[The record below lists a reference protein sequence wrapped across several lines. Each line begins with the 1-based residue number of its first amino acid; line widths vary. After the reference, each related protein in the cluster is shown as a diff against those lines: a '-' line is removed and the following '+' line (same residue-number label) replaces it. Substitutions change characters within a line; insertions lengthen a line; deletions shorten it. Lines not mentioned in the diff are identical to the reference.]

1 MKRELVIQLKT
12 INFFLN
18 KRIEELHKSFDGNL
32 SPISGL
38 ILKFIFQNSDKV
50 IFQKDIE
57 EEFSMKKSRLSK
69 ILSSMEKEGYV
80 KRVSVKEDAR
90 LKQII
95 LGEKAKELNENI
107 LKSKEEIEKII
118 FKNIDEKNL
127 DIFFEVLQEMV
138 SNLKKDME

>member
-18 KRIEELHKSFDGNL
+18 KRIEELHKSFDENL

-38 ILKFIFQNSDKV
+38 ILKFLFQNPDKL

-57 EEFSMKKSRLSK
+57 EEFSIKKSRLSK
-69 ILSSMEKEGYV
+69 ILSTMEKEGYV

-90 LKQII
+90 LKQIV

-118 FKNIDEKNL
+118 LENIDEKEL
-127 DIFFEVLQEMV
+127 DIFFKVLEEMV
-138 SNLKKDME
+138 SNLKNDME